1 MTPLS
6 KLFIAIGELLQDLE
20 EKTKMAQTLNDV
32 IDLIKTDGDNL
43 VPAITALVADDQVQ
57 KQRGDALQ
65 AALDAANANPNLI
78 DSAHADTLR
87 NLVEVLKPALAVLTQ
102 PVTPAD
108 PPATTDPNATPTP
121 TPGADPSVVA

>member
-6 KLFIAIGELLQDLE
+6 NLFIAIGELLKDLE

-78 DSAHADTLR
+78 DPAHADALR
-87 NLVEVLKPALAVLTQ
+87 GLADVLKPALDALTAAS
-102 PVTPAD
+102 TPNND
-108 PPATTDPNATPTP
+108 PTATTTQN
-121 TPGADPSVVA
+121 ADPSVIA